1 MGRRKEKPKM
11 AVINTNMKALFSQA
25 ALKRTEGAQANAM
38 AQLSTGKR
46 INTAADD
53 AAGLAISTRMT
64 HQIRSLN
71 QAIRNAGDAISLI
84 QTAEGATN
92 EITDMMQRMRELAVQ
107 AVNDTNDNAQRS
119 YLDLEFQQLKAEIVH
134 ISEATEWNGFPLLNG
149 TAGERVG
156 EMPLYKAT
164 SVSQLS
170 DVFVNPTTTRTI
182 SGNDTALIPGA
193 GEAQTITFTPDSLV
207 PTTGVITVG
216 GVSVTITDAD
226 IQGAD
231 DAAKLSSFT
240 AAIKEALEAD
250 TRFDPTT
257 SGRLITQTAG
267 QLTIAFAGSEGDV
280 DDIVVDVGAT
290 GVQKAVATPRKA
302 VGMAD
307 EDFEGNGGF
316 LKSGTLSM
324 AVSDAGVVTAS
335 FLGTDGLSYT
345 LTGVAAPANG
355 TITFASAT
363 GDNSKVIS
371 GNLVYTMKQSLIS
384 GGDTLDLTGRQLGL
398 SVAIEGG
405 VPAFRAGD
413 LRINGIDIGASYASD
428 DSLSPP
434 SNSAGSAIAK
444 AAAINRMASTR
455 GADVGESQSL
465 TFTGVPQVGT
475 IVVGGVSVSLTA
487 AESTSALATAKIAST
502 LRASTAYNQNSGRVI
517 TYAAG
522 GSTLKIDFPTSER
535 DVPSTS
541 VLPGTTGLTPIVDV
555 NQEYA
560 TFSAGTGVFA
570 KVNENVF
577 NGQSMSA
584 DASVSGVV
592 WVNGYASADI
602 TTSLNNTRATRT
614 DVVNAINAITSK
626 TGVKAIDTGYDSK
639 GVTLVATDGRNI
651 EVSFVTNSSA
661 ALFGKSVGL
670 REGVHTGTY
679 SLESKIEAPVVISS
693 ATTGDISRTG
703 LIEGNFSKNQAV
715 FNTSTRAIVD
725 APVAQTEA
733 VSIGGVIGG
742 TDTFSVTVNG
752 TIFTST
758 LTNDA
763 QSIRNELVGLINANN
778 LLGVTA
784 TAGRG
789 VGELLLSAS
798 TAGAPF
804 TLSTSIGSS
813 NTGTISSNTVAE
825 NKPAATKPLSVD
837 DLMINGIKIRATSA
851 ADDTKS
857 SAVIASSDRSA
868 SALALAAAI
877 NASSSETGVRAL
889 ANPVI
894 SKGLSTVTNVPTTT
908 AGGTTYNLY
917 INGTTVPVVF
927 VQNETLTAR
936 REKVVEAI
944 NTRTGQHGVSAT
956 DNGNGVTLQSDGRN
970 MSIWFNSNEKDVSA
984 ASFGLDKGGSVA
996 QVSRIAVSGAIGAEE
1011 ATIVI
1016 NGQTITAAA
1025 AAGSA
1030 ASMATALQTA
1040 IETAVTAGT
1049 LKNISVTN
1057 NGSYLDIKS
1066 TIPGSPFTLRG
1077 ASVSSPGPAL
1087 TLSTVTENS
1096 FGKNDITGILNATAT
1111 STSARTVYSTVRMIS
1126 DPVLLPKLPS
1136 PQGAPPSDQLDKLRA
1151 SGEPFKISVG
1161 DNGFSSTGNFLALGF
1176 EEGMFGGRSS
1186 EEMDPPRVG
1195 RLAFQVG
1202 SAANQYIT
1210 IDLADFGKNGSIT
1223 GDITGDVDLNVEDR
1237 RVRIN
1242 TRDGASAVLTLLDDA
1257 MDKVNA
1263 TRATMGAVM
1272 NRMQHV
1278 ISNLSNVTTNLSASR
1293 SQIEDADYAAAST
1306 ELAKTQIMQQAATA
1320 VLAQANTS
1328 QQTVLKLLQG

>member
-1 MGRRKEKPKM
+1 M
-11 AVINTNMKALFSQA
+11 AVINTNIKALFSQS
-25 ALKRTEGAQANAM
+25 ALKRTEGAQAKAM

-71 QAIRNAGDAISLI
+71 QAIRNAGDGISLI

-134 ISEATEWNGFPLLNG
+134 ISESTEWNGFPLLNG

-156 EMPLYKAT
+156 EMPVFKTT

-170 DVFVNPTTTRTI
+170 DVFVNPTTARTI
-182 SGNDTALIPGA
+182 SGNDSGVIPGA
-193 GEAQTITFTPDSLV
+193 GEAQTITFVPDGTV
-207 PTTGVITVG
+207 PTTGEIKVG
-216 GVSVTITDAD
+216 GVTITITNAD
-226 IQGAD
+226 IQGAT
-231 DAAKLSSFT
+231 DADKLHSFT
-240 AAIKEALEAD
+240 AAIKTALEAD
-250 TRFDPTT
+250 TRFDPNT
-257 SGRLITQTAG
+257 SGRVITQTANG
-267 QLTIAFAGSEGDV
+267 ELQIAFAGSEGDV
-280 DDIVVDVGAT
+280 DTIAVDVGST
-290 GVQKAVATPRKA
+290 GVQKTVTTTRDA
-302 VGMAD
+302 VGMTE
-307 EDFEGNGGF
+307 EDFVGNGAF

-324 AVSDAGVVTAS
+324 SVDNAGVVTAS
-335 FLGTDGLSYT
+335 FLATDNQSYT
-345 LTGVAAPANG
+345 LTGVASLTDG
-355 TITFASAT
+355 TITFVSTT
-363 GDNSKVIS
+363 GHNSKVIS
-371 GNLVYTMKQSLIS
+371 GDLVYSMKQSHLA
-384 GGDTLDLTGRQLGL
+384 GGGTIDLTGRQVSL
-398 SVAIEGG
+398 SVAVEGG
-405 VPAFRAGD
+405 VPALRAGD

-428 DSLSPP
+428 DNLSPA
-434 SNSAGSAIAK
+434 SNAAGSAIAK

-455 GADVGESQSL
+455 GADVGESQSITL
-465 TFTGVPQVGT
+465 TGVPQIGT
-475 IVVGGVSVSLTA
+475 IVVGGVSVQLTG
-487 AESTSALATAKIAST
+487 AESTSALAAAKIAST
-502 LRASTAYNQNSGRVI
+502 LRASNAYGHNSGRVI
-517 TYAAG
+517 TYAPG
-522 GSTLKIDFPTSER
+522 GSTIKIDFPPSER

-560 TFSAGTGVFA
+560 TFSAGTGVYA

-577 NGQSMSA
+577 NGQAMNA
-584 DASVSGVV
+584 DMSVSGVV

-602 TTSLNNTRATRT
+602 TTSLNNTRATRS
-614 DVVNAINAITSK
+614 DVVKAINAITAK

-639 GVTLVATDGRNI
+639 GITLVAADGRNI
-651 EVSFVTNSSA
+651 EVSFVTNSSEE
-661 ALFGKSVGL
+661 LFGKSVGL

-679 SLESKIEAPVVISS
+679 SLESKIEAPVVITS

-758 LTNDA
+758 VTTDA
-763 QSIRNELVGLINANN
+763 QAVRDELVTLINNN
-778 LLGVTA
+778 SLLGVTA
-784 TAGRG
+784 SAGRG
-789 VGELLLSAS
+789 VGELLL
-798 TAGAPF
+798 TAATPGAPF
-804 TLSTSIGSS
+804 TLSTGTGSGQ
-813 NTGTISSNTVAE
+813 TGTISSNTVAE
-825 NKPAATKPLSVD
+825 NKPADTKPLSVD
-837 DLMINGIKIRATSA
+837 DLMINGVKIRASSA

-857 SAVIASSDRSA
+857 NPLIASSDRSA
-868 SALALAAAI
+868 SAIALAAAI
-877 NASSSETGVRAL
+877 NASSSETGVRAQ

-894 SKGLSTVTNVPTTT
+894 SKGLSTVTSIPTTT

-936 REKVVEAI
+936 REKVVDAI
-944 NTRTGQHGVSAT
+944 NARTGQHGITAA

-970 MSIWFNSNEKDVSA
+970 MSIWFDSNQKDVSA

-996 QVSRIAVSGAIGAEE
+996 QVSRIAVGGAVAGNEQ
-1011 ATIVI
+1011 ATVVI
-1016 NGQTITAAA
+1016 NGTTIQAAA
-1025 AAGSA
+1025 PAGA
-1030 ASMATALQTA
+1030 DPASMATALKTA
-1040 IETAVTAGT
+1040 IETAVTAGD
-1049 LKNISVTN
+1049 LKNISVTTSDD
-1057 NGSYLDIKS
+1057 GTYLDITS
-1066 TIPGSPFTLRG
+1066 TVPGSPFTLRG
-1077 ASVSSPGPAL
+1077 ASVTSPGPTL
-1087 TLSTVTENS
+1087 TLSTVTHNS
-1096 FGKNDITGILNATAT
+1096 YGNNDVTGILNATAT
-1111 STSARTVYSTVRMIS
+1111 STTARTIYSTVRMIS
-1126 DPVLLPKLPS
+1126 DPALLPKLPA
-1136 PQGAPPSDQLDKLRA
+1136 PDGAPPSDQLDKLRA
-1151 SGEPFKISVG
+1151 TGEPFKISVG
-1161 DNGFSSTGNFLALGF
+1161 DNGFSSAGNFAALGF

-1202 SAANQYIT
+1202 SSANQYIT
-1210 IDLADFGKNGSIT
+1210 IDLADFGKKGSIT

-1242 TRDGASAVLTLLDDA
+1242 TREGASAVLTLLDDA

-1278 ISNLSNVTTNLSASR
+1278 INNLSNVTTNLSASR